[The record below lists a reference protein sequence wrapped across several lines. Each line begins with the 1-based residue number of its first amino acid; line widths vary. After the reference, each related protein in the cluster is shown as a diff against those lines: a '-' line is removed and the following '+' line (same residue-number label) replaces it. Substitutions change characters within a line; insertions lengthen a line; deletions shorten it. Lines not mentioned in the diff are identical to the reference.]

1 MGNKVPMEGVRYAL
15 VAVLAV
21 PLTVFEIW
29 YAVAGNFGR
38 LELAILFVVPMYT
51 ISFLSISHAPDS
63 YRTTWVD
70 YLLALVSLVAGV
82 YLILQMVLF
91 NKFIKNLVKNRLST
105 NVYRTDYF

>member
-1 MGNKVPMEGVRYAL
+1 MSAGSEVIGSVDVGAESIFTRFFMNLLKRTIWLAFSMGNKVPMEGGRYAF
-15 VAVLAV
+15 VALLAV

-63 YRTTWVD
+63 YRTT
-70 YLLALVSLVAGV
+70 
-82 YLILQMVLF
+82 
-91 NKFIKNLVKNRLST
+91 
-105 NVYRTDYF
+105 